1 MCHISFIL
9 SIFTKNIQNNV
20 SERLQTMHVPRKCTK
35 MAMIN
40 QKKIGSQAC
49 GTESTHQSLTY
60 EVSVCLSQQFL
71 FFNAIARDSAK
82 PRENTVRDLYR
93 ALYKRQFSKKYLC
106 FPLRPS
112 FFKKCLKRK
121 VNISAYRTLC
131 LTRLWNRLPT
141 RLTVGSWDIQF
152 YSGLEGFGRLRHWGL
167 VTSISIEYVGFSLKF
182 HSFYWWSFTLAR
194 GKLLLKS
201 WPSRFVVG
209 S

>member
-1 MCHISFIL
+1 MFSQKKQEFNRYGKKKLIDFQYTLLYWSGMCHISFIL

-121 VNISAYRTLC
+121 VNISAYRTLKSY
-131 LTRLWNRLPT
+131 RLA
-141 RLTVGSWDIQF
+141 SMMM
-152 YSGLEGFGRLRHWGL
+152 
-167 VTSISIEYVGFSLKF
+167 
-182 HSFYWWSFTLAR
+182 A
-194 GKLLLKS
+194 
-201 WPSRFVVG
+201 
-209 S
+209 